1 MVRAADQEEERTMS
15 DAARFTNLVE
25 MFERSAERYR
35 TNRLFGVKRDGRYV
49 WLTFGEVADRV
60 DQLRGGLASIGVG
73 AGDKVAVIANNRP
86 EWAVGA
92 YATYGLGAQYVPMYE
107 AQLAKD
113 WRYILV
119 DSGARVLLCANAEI
133 YSQCVGFIDEIDT
146 LEHVIDLDANTADT
160 TSYEGLLAAGRA
172 APVHSVK
179 PESTDICGFIYTSG
193 TTGNPKGVLLSHG
206 NITSNINAVHDVFP
220 MDAQDT
226 SLSFLPWAHSFG
238 QTVELHCMLS
248 YGASMG
254 LAESVATIL
263 DNLLEVRPTLLFSV
277 PRIFNRIYDGVH
289 KKMAAAGGLKKVLF
303 DRTLSVATERRR
315 LAATDGSSMVLDLQ
329 YKVLDKVVGA
339 KIRERFG
346 GRLKYAFSGGAA
358 LSREVGEFIDNLG
371 ITVYEGYGLTETS
384 PIATANW
391 PGNQLIGSVGKP
403 IPGVRVE
410 IQPAETAP
418 EGQGEIVIYGPNV
431 MQGYHN
437 LPEETAEA
445 FTEDGG
451 FRSGDM
457 GRIDSDGFVFITGRV
472 KEQYKL
478 ENGKYVVP
486 APLEEKL
493 KLSPFIN
500 QIMID
505 GTNRPFN
512 AAVVVP
518 ELESLRAWARDKGV
532 RFKGDQELCQTREVE
547 ELLEQQILEFSGD
560 FKGYERPKKF
570 FVSHE
575 EFSVAND
582 MLTPTLKLKRRN
594 VLIAYE
600 AQLKGLYGDKVAA

>member
-1 MVRAADQEEERTMS
+1 MS
-15 DAARFTNLVE
+15 DAVRFTNLVE
-25 MFERSAERYR
+25 MFERSAERFR

-49 WLTFGEVADRV
+49 WLTFGEVRDRV
-60 DQLRGGLASIGVG
+60 DHLRGGLATLGVG
-73 AGDKVAVIANNRP
+73 KGDKVAVIANNRP
-86 EWAVGA
+86 EWAIGA

-113 WRYILV
+113 WKYILV
-119 DSGARVLLCANAEI
+119 DSGAKVLLCANAEI
-133 YSQCVGFIDEIDT
+133 YAKCVPFVDEIDT
-146 LEHVIDLDANTADT
+146 LEHVVDLNSRAADA

-172 APVHSVK
+172 KPTQSVK

-220 MDAQDT
+220 MDASDT

-254 LAESVATIL
+254 LAESVTTIL

-289 KKMAAAGGLKKVLF
+289 KKMAAAGGAKKALF
-303 DRTLSVATERRR
+303 DRTIHVAQGRRR
-315 LAATDGSSMVLDLQ
+315 LAADGSSSMLLDLQ
-329 YKVLDKVVGA
+329 YKVLDKLVGS

-391 PGNQLIGSVGKP
+391 PDNQLIGSVGKQ
-403 IPGVRVE
+403 IPGVRIE
-410 IQPAETAP
+410 IHDTETAP
-418 EGQGEIVIYGPNV
+418 AGQGEIVVYGPNV

-437 LPEETAEA
+437 LPEETEQA

-451 FRSGDM
+451 FRTGDM
-457 GRIDSDGFVFITGRV
+457 GRIDADGFVFITGRV

-512 AAVVVP
+512 TAVIVP
-518 ELESLRAWARDKGV
+518 ELESLRLWAKDKGV
-532 RFKGDQELCQTREVE
+532 RFSGDADLCQSTEVR
-547 ELLEQQILEFSGD
+547 ELLEQQIAEYSTE

-575 EFSVAND
+575 EFSTAND

-594 VLIAYE
+594 VMVAYD
-600 AQLKGLYGDKVAA
+600 AQIKGLYGDQAAA